1 MSEVSPALEIC
12 VATTACTSP
21 SSFEHRIELREVVYA
36 FDLPGIRKDQISIKV
51 KDENLTI
58 SAERAKTEETNE
70 DGFYRLERRY
80 GTFASTKREL
90 RSTSTAG
97 ARVPHGIRPAMLE
110 PCCPKRR
117 RPGRS
122 PPGYRPYVIA
132 ATMGTSLEQL
142 SKT

>member
-97 ARVPHGIRPAMLE
+97 GHVCRMAYGPRCWSPAALSAGVLAD
-110 PCCPKRR
+110 RR
-117 RPGRS
+117 R
-122 PPGYRPYVIA
+122 
-132 ATMGTSLEQL
+132 GTDP
-142 SKT
+142 T